1 MHPGNFHLHFY
12 LQSFEQQL
20 LIRYANYVVTKRT
33 SFSKRKNIYCIY
45 KATEG
50 TEVAIF
56 YVSMNA
62 ISVESLKC
70 NVLKA
75 YCSLQ
80 NETKRNG
87 TKRNENL

>member
-1 MHPGNFHLHFY
+1 MQITLSRKEHFQKEKIY
-12 LQSFEQQL
+12 IVFIKQQKVQKL
-20 LIRYANYVVTKRT
+20 R
-33 SFSKRKNIYCIY
+33 F
-45 KATEG
+45 
-50 TEVAIF
+50 F

>member
-1 MHPGNFHLHFY
+1 MQITLSRKEHHFQKEKIY
-12 LQSFEQQL
+12 IVFIKQQKVQKL
-20 LIRYANYVVTKRT
+20 R
-33 SFSKRKNIYCIY
+33 F
-45 KATEG
+45 
-50 TEVAIF
+50 F

-80 NETKRNG
+80 NETKRN
-87 TKRNENL
+87 ENL